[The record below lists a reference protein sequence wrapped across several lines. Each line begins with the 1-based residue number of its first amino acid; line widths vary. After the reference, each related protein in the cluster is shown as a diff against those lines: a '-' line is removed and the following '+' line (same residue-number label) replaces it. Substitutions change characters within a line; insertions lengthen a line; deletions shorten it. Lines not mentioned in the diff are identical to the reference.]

1 MALSPFKK
9 LNPVV
14 APDSYD
20 LHDPGYSVNQVYTT
34 AGEQSESVRARI
46 PLPMLG
52 EIRALIESKDI
63 PEYRTMSDF
72 VRDAIHHRLHWVA
85 ENFDKVQLNRVL
97 NTQSLID
104 GARKREQQMEGERQA
119 VQMTQ
124 RVLQQALGNRDWLQF
139 DGLMVEAKAAID
151 GMTGAYQQEMER
163 LVDRMERE
171 AGVARDE

>member
-1 MALSPFKK
+1 
-9 LNPVV
+9 
-14 APDSYD
+14 
-20 LHDPGYSVNQVYTT
+20 
-34 AGEQSESVRARI
+34 
-46 PLPMLG
+46 
-52 EIRALIESKDI
+52 
-63 PEYRTMSDF
+63 MSDF